1 MAGLVLNS
9 TAVLRLNFC
18 AKLNICSS
26 ISATSP
32 SCKPLAVI
40 VQPTVLKSNDRRKM
54 NLENRIDIQ
63 QLEPNAYKAMFALE
77 NYLQNSGL
85 SKTHLE
91 LIKIR
96 ASQINGCAFC
106 INMHTSD
113 ALKQGETAQ
122 RIFLLNAWKET
133 ELFAEEEKAIL
144 AITEEVTLI
153 SQNGLSDKT
162 YKQAEKLF
170 DGNQI
175 AQIIMA
181 VVTINAWN
189 RIAISTKKT
198 VK

>member
-1 MAGLVLNS
+1 MES
-9 TAVLRLNFC
+9 
-18 AKLNICSS
+18 
-26 ISATSP
+26 
-32 SCKPLAVI
+32 
-40 VQPTVLKSNDRRKM
+40 
-54 NLENRIDIQ
+54 RIDIQ
-63 QLEPNAYKAMFALE
+63 QLEPNGYKAMLALE
-77 NYLQNSGL
+77 NYLQNTQL

-106 INMHTSD
+106 INMHTTD

-133 ELFAEEEKAIL
+133 ELFTQEEKTIL

-153 SQNGLSDKT
+153 SQNGLSDNT
-162 YKQAEKLF
+162 YRQAEKLF
-170 DGNQI
+170 DGNYI

-189 RIAISTKKT
+189 RIAISTNKA

>member
-1 MAGLVLNS
+1 M
-9 TAVLRLNFC
+9 
-18 AKLNICSS
+18 
-26 ISATSP
+26 
-32 SCKPLAVI
+32 
-40 VQPTVLKSNDRRKM
+40 
-54 NLENRIDIQ
+54 ENRIDIQ
-63 QLEPNAYKAMFALE
+63 QLEPDAFKAMFALE
-77 NYLQNSGL
+77 NYLHNSGL
-85 SKTHLE
+85 SKAYFY

-106 INMHTSD
+106 INMHTTD

-133 ELFAEEEKAIL
+133 GLFTKEEKTIL

-153 SQNGLSDKT
+153 SQNGLSDET
-162 YKQAEKLF
+162 YRQAEQLF

-189 RIAISTKKT
+189 RIVISTKKT
-198 VK
+198 VV